1 MKSWEKYDVQNIVHV
16 ENVMASVT
24 GSRMNCNVTTVE
36 GLPSS
41 AGLNS
46 S

>member
-24 GSRMNCNVTTVE
+24 GSRMNCRVTTVE
-36 GLPSS
+36 GLSS
-41 AGLNS
+41 STGLS
-46 S
+46 SS